1 MINLFTGNV
10 VLFDISVGSEFDF
23 VIFSTVRSMPH
34 RSIRSKAAVQ
44 ADRTWIREHLGFIT
58 DRHQICVGITRAKHG
73 LVIVGEFSHSHNN
86 SRAVIHIAGKICEA
100 EFLRRYIFSALK

>member
-1 MINLFTGNV
+1 MISIFTHN
-10 VLFDISVGSEFDF
+10 SVTIFIAIGSEFDF

-44 ADRTWIREHLGFIT
+44 ADRTWIKEHLGFIT

-73 LVIVGEFSHSHNN
+73 LVIVGEF
-86 SRAVIHIAGKICEA
+86 V
-100 EFLRRYIFSALK
+100 L